1 MNTDNGNQPNQQES
15 LFNASPVSEAAIEMI
30 ENDAKAAGGAFQ
42 EPEWQKGNV
51 GKTMFD
57 MPSSKDGT
65 VAVLMS
71 QENIDLIPNQSLVR
85 IKSKERD
92 GSFRVYLGAVV
103 EGPFSEPDG
112 LKADATP
119 LVVSATN
126 GGMLLPTYHGRAQ
139 IEILGEEI
147 DPEKRPGVL
156 MPPRFRPRP
165 NSPVFP
171 LAESEIE
178 KALKIQGEIRLGIV
192 EGFENLAARI
202 PDDRKVLPRHLGVL
216 GTTGGGKSTTVA
228 GLVYEAQKVNSA
240 VVIFDTEGEY
250 CAINEPTPDENMVA
264 QAERLGLTRSGVENT
279 HLYHLVGRETNNPN
293 HKRIN
298 TFSIA
303 FDKFSPHAFKE
314 ILGLNDAQEERFF
327 KAFDL
332 TKEIMRDVGIITKD
346 EFNDAAMTGDEFQEG
361 FAKMKLVHL
370 YDVIAIISGVL
381 ADNAWTE
388 NILKSAEIK
397 TGYSRVRKFIEA
409 QQLPKAGKTS
419 WFALQGKMSRLVRLN
434 IFDIGQG
441 LDFEKMTT
449 LGMVSIVDLSDTD
462 DSKVRNLVIAE
473 MLRGIQLQQEINF
486 KQSVSRGVQP
496 DQTLIFIEEAHE
508 FLSRERISQ
517 MPTLFSQVAKIAK
530 RGRKRKLG
538 LVFITQLPQH
548 LPNEVIG
555 LINNWILHKIADA
568 SVISRLKQGI
578 GGLNDTQWGNLKSL
592 APGQAICSFV
602 SMARPLQ
609 VSIDP
614 TPCKLLM
621 IE

>member
-1 MNTDNGNQPNQQES
+1 MNTDNGNRQNQQES
-15 LFNASPVSEAAIEMI
+15 LFNASPVPEMAIEMI
-30 ENDAKAAGGAFQ
+30 ANDAKAAGGAFQ

-126 GGMLLPTYHGRAQ
+126 GGMLLPTYHGRSQ

-147 DPEKRPGVL
+147 DPDKRPGVL

-264 QAERLGLTRSGVENT
+264 QAERLGLTRSGVNNT
-279 HLYHLVGRETNNPN
+279 YLYHLVGRETNNPA
-293 HKRIN
+293 HKKLAS
-298 TFSIA
+298 FSVG
-303 FDKFSPHAFKE
+303 FHKLSPHAFRE
-314 ILGLNDAQEERFF
+314 ILELNDAQEERFF
-327 KAFDL
+327 KAYD
-332 TKEIMRDVGIITKD
+332 MTKD
-346 EFNDAAMTGDEFQEG
+346 VLRTLELITTQQYHDAMSNVDEFQNG
-361 FAKMKLVHL
+361 YPYMKLEQL
-370 YDVIAIISGVL
+370 YDVVSTIAAVIAKNENRPKLYSTEIIARYDDVKTLVNRS
-381 ADNAWTE
+381 
-388 NILKSAEIK
+388 IK
-397 TGYSRVRKFIEA
+397 QIPGTAS
-409 QQLPKAGKTS
+409 S
-419 WFALQGKMSRLVRLN
+419 WFAVQGKLGRLVRLG
-434 IFDIGQG
+434 IFDKGLE
-441 LDFEKMTT
+441 LDFEQLTKP
-449 LGMVSIVDLSDTD
+449 GNVSIVDLSDTD
-462 DSKVRNLVIAE
+462 DPKVRNLVIAE
-473 MLRGIQLQQEINF
+473 LLRGIQAQQETNY
-486 KQSVSRGVQP
+486 KQSVAQGELP
-496 DQTLIFIEEAHE
+496 NQTLIFIEEAHE

-517 MPTLFSQVAKIAK
+517 MPILFSQVSRIAK

-568 SVISRLKQGI
+568 SVINRLKQGI

-621 IE
+621 ID

>member
-1 MNTDNGNQPNQQES
+1 MTIDNEKRHDQPNVNV
-15 LFNASPVSEAAIEMI
+15 NARPVPEAAIEAI
-30 ENDAKAAGGAFQ
+30 ANDAIAAGGAYQ
-42 EPEWQKGNV
+42 EPQWQKGNV

-65 VAVLMS
+65 VAVLIS
-71 QENIDLIPNQSLVR
+71 QENIVLIPNQSLVR
-85 IKSKERD
+85 IRSKERD

-119 LVVSATN
+119 LIVSATN

-147 DPEKRPGVL
+147 DPDNRPGIL

-202 PDDRKVLPRHLGVL
+202 PDDKKVLPRHVGIL

-228 GLVYEAQKVNSA
+228 GLIYEAQKVDSA
-240 VVIFDTEGEY
+240 VIIFDTEGEY
-250 CAINEPTPDENMVA
+250 CAINEPTPDENMEV
-264 QAERLGLTRSGVENT
+264 QAKRLGLNRSGVKNT

-293 HKRIN
+293 HKRIKA
-298 TFSIA
+298 FSIA

-327 KAFDL
+327 KAYDL
-332 TKEIMRDVGIITKD
+332 TKEVMRTVNIISKD
-346 EFNDAAMTGDEFQEG
+346 EFNDATMKGDEFQEG
-361 FAKMKLVHL
+361 FPKMELVHL
-370 YDVIAIISGVL
+370 YDVVAIISGVL
-381 ADNAWTE
+381 ADNEGTE
-388 NILKSAEIK
+388 RYLKSSEIK
-397 TGYSRVRKFIEA
+397 SKYSLVKKFIED
-409 QQLPKAGKTS
+409 QQLPKPGKTS
-419 WFALQGKMSRLVRLN
+419 WFAVQGKLNRLVRLN
-434 IFDIGQG
+434 IFDTGQG
-441 LDFEKMTT
+441 LDFQKLTT
-449 LGMVSIVDLSDTD
+449 PGMVSIIDLSDTD

-473 MLRGIQLQQEINF
+473 MLRGVQNQQEVNY
-486 KQSVSRGVQP
+486 KQSVTHGERP
-496 DQTLIFIEEAHE
+496 NQTLIFIEEAHE
-508 FLSRERISQ
+508 FLSKDRISQ
-517 MPTLFSQVAKIAK
+517 MPILFSQVSRIAK

-555 LINNWILHKIADA
+555 LINNWVLHKIADA
-568 SVISRLKQGI
+568 SVITRLKQGI
-578 GGLNDTQWGNLKSL
+578 GGLNDTQWSNLKSL